1 MLNKAIIIAAQ
12 AHEGQLDKCGE
23 PYILHPLRVML
34 KMHTEVERIC
44 AVLHDVVEDTNITLE
59 DLRGEGFSEE
69 IIGILDCLTKREKE
83 EYDNYITRILSNEIA
98 CKIKLSDLEDNMD
111 PNRIHCFTEKVFSRL
126 EKYKK
131 AKERIL
137 ENIKNL

>member
-69 IIGILDCLTKREKE
+69 IIGILDCLTKGKRKSM
-83 EYDNYITRILSNEIA
+83 IIILLEFYPM
-98 CKIKLSDLEDNMD
+98 KLHV
-111 PNRIHCFTEKVFSRL
+111 R
-126 EKYKK
+126 
-131 AKERIL
+131 
-137 ENIKNL
+137 